1 MSANKEL
8 PPFYC
13 CRAFICQK
21 TTALASRAENCFW
34 KLLFPAAGLWREYRE
49 RSQAN
54 DNVLRFSGHL
64 GFPRAKSAFKVS
76 YIIQFK
82 SWGWG
87 EWRRSFCKCIRRAIF
102 ILAVSVCCRR
112 EAQWTLN
119 AKMRNTPY
127 CIRVAGT
134 TTQEP
139 IRLWEKAL
147 ACPLVYIVKS
157 VATAR
162 NTNRKFASFSWTSGD
177 QIFSV
182 VFDWQCED

>member
-1 MSANKEL
+1 MLQSLHLSKNDGPCKAEQ
-8 PPFYC
+8 
-13 CRAFICQK
+13 RIAF
-21 TTALASRAENCFW
+21 ENCFSLQRASGGNTE
-34 KLLFPAAGLWREYRE
+34 KEAKQMTMYCVLVAILDSREQRVH
-49 RSQAN
+49 S
-54 DNVLRFSGHL
+54 
-64 GFPRAKSAFKVS
+64 KTVS

-87 EWRRSFCKCIRRAIF
+87 EWRRSVCKCIRRAIF

-157 VATAR
+157 GATAR
-162 NTNRKFASFSWTSGD
+162 NTNRKFASFSWTSEN

-182 VFDWQCED
+182 VFDCQCED